1 MNQLTLPATIDNIP
15 TAVDFV
21 NQQLELFDCPMNV
34 QVKIELAVDE
44 IFCNIASYAYAP
56 GTGDATISVDL
67 EENPRA
73 VIITFID
80 RGIPYNPLEKDDP
93 DVTLSAQERKIGGL
107 GIYLVKKSM
116 DDVIYEY
123 TDGQNIL
130 HLKKYL

>member
-15 TAVDFV
+15 TVVDFV

-93 DVTLSAQERKIGGL
+93 DVTLSAEERGIGGL
-107 GIYLVKKSM
+107 GIHLIRQIM
-116 DDVIYEY
+116 DGINYEY
-123 TDGQNIL
+123 IDGRNVL
-130 HLKKYL
+130 TLLKVI

>member
-56 GTGDATISVDL
+56 GTGDATIGVDL